1 MIDNI
6 YVTLQAI
13 RIKQNSNH
21 IILIERKDL

>member
-6 YVTLQAI
+6 CVTLQAL
-13 RIKQNSNH
+13 RIKQNSNN

>member
-6 YVTLQAI
+6 CVTLQAI

-21 IILIERKDL
+21 IILIEKKDL

>member
-6 YVTLQAI
+6 CVTLQAI

-21 IILIERKDL
+21 IKLIERKDL